1 MARNFL
7 SSLRTSPW
15 FLPPAS
21 AILPFILS
29 IIPKAETSQLPRLP
43 LPRLPFLSP
52 VLIFLPLPHSLV
64 LPAPPDLH
72 TLRAITRA
80 ILLPQ
85 NPSLLFSTDPSLWLW
100 SPPSREFSD
109 AELTPLQS
117 CCNWQAS
124 HHLIF
129 NYSLRLKKC
138 TVVFFPHLSNKLL
151 RGKSVFLYGW
161 GRPWNIGSL

>member
-7 SSLRTSPW
+7 SSLLTSPR
-15 FLPPAS
+15 FPPP
-21 AILPFILS
+21 PFHHPQS
-29 IIPKAETSQLPRLP
+29 RDFATAPTPPPQTP
-43 LPRLPFLSP
+43 LRSP

-72 TLRAITRA
+72 TLRAIARA
-80 ILLPQ
+80 ILLPR

-117 CCNWQAS
+117 CCNRQAS

-129 NYSLRLKKC
+129 NYSLRLKKR
-138 TVVFFPHLSNKLL
+138 TVVFFPHLNDKLL

-161 GRPWNIGSL
+161 GRP